1 MGVVLPGAA
10 FLRRRGVRCY
20 HPALSNQL
28 KFKSFAPRRSRSL
41 VVAPSTEMSEEKPTF
56 KITDRRLFNPDGT
69 PRDVVREEEPTHTEA
84 AAPAEPAP
92 APRATEGAAEA
103 ARAGAGSAGA
113 PRREERER
121 EAAPAE
127 ADAAGA
133 EDFLMLVEFLASFAA
148 DALGMVNHP
157 GGGGVNLQLAKQ
169 CIDMLG
175 TLQRKTRGNLNA
187 EEAQFLDMILSQL
200 RMQYVSLTSAPRPPQ
215 GGRGFT
221 GGDITGGG

>member
-1 MGVVLPGAA
+1 
-10 FLRRRGVRCY
+10 
-20 HPALSNQL
+20 
-28 KFKSFAPRRSRSL
+28 
-41 VVAPSTEMSEEKPTF
+41 MSEEKPTF

-69 PRDVVREEEPTHTEA
+69 PRDIIREEKEEPPDAAPAPQPAAESAPA
-84 AAPAEPAP
+84 AAPHAEHARDERAEP
-92 APRATEGAAEA
+92 PRHES
-103 ARAGAGSAGA
+103 AGSSQKGGA
-113 PRREERER
+113 RER
-121 EAAPAE
+121 EAAPAQ
-127 ADAAGA
+127 APAGA

-175 TLQRKTRGNLNA
+175 TLRDRTRGNLNG
-187 EEAQFLDMILSQL
+187 EEEQFLEMILSQL

-221 GGDITGGG
+221 GGDITGGR